1 MPGEA
6 LLFLF
11 AVVMAALLLFVMVFF
26 VGTLVSRVFLFSSRR

>member
-26 VGTLVSRVFLFSSRR
+26 VGALVSRVFLFSSRR